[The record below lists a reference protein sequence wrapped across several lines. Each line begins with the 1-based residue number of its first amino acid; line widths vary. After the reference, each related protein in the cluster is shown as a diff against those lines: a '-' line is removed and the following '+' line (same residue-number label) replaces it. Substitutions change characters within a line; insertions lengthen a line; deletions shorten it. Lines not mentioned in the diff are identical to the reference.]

1 MSSNHMIKYN
11 ISAFVMFIIGI
22 TILAINAHH
31 KYESEPMKISGIVLT
46 FTGLFMMT
54 VFIAYAAYDLLIKD
68 GKNENISI
76 EKNYE
81 NIDFENPSFSEAIE
95 NPQISNDDFYNNND
109 SYIFIDYE

>member
-22 TILAINAHH
+22 TILAINTHH

-54 VFIAYAAYDLLIKD
+54 VFIAYIAYDLLIKD

-81 NIDFENPSFSEAIE
+81 NIDFENPSFSEVE
-95 NPQISNDDFYNNND
+95 NPSFSEDENYNNNS